1 MGISYRVMVRALLIA
16 SICALGAGG
25 AAADQ
30 GGGLEVTITNLTRA
44 QVISPPVVVVH
55 RKDFR
60 VFAPGDESSEGLAA
74 LAENGVPDGLVAE
87 LEGEYAVKEVAVA
100 GGPIMPGSSVTV
112 RLGSRSARAQ
122 VSVLG
127 MLVTTNDA
135 FFAAQG
141 LDLWWRSTS
150 TDAQVY
156 DAGSEANTES
166 CAHIPGPPCGN
177 PFVSPDEEGEGF
189 IHIHNGVHGV
199 GDLEPQTS
207 DWRGPGARI
216 TIRRVR

>member
-1 MGISYRVMVRALLIA
+1 VMVRALLLTLV
-16 SICALGAGG
+16 CALWAQV
-25 AAADQ
+25 AAADN
-30 GGGLEVTITNLTRA
+30 GRRLEVTITNLTRA

-55 RKDFR
+55 GQDFR
-60 VFAPGDESSEGLAA
+60 IFAPGDEASEGLAA
-74 LAENGVPDGLVAE
+74 LAENGVPGGLVAE
-87 LEGEYAVKEVAVA
+87 LEGERGVKEVAVA
-100 GGPIMPGSSVTV
+100 DGPVLPGTSVTV
-112 RLGSRSARAQ
+112 QLESRSARAQ

-141 LDLWWRSTS
+141 VDLWWRTAA

-166 CAHIPGPPCGN
+166 CDHIPGPPCGS

-189 IHIHNGVHGV
+189 IHIHNGIHGID
-199 GDLEPQTS
+199 DLEPHTS

-216 TIRRVR
+216 TVRRVR